1 MERMTKQ
8 RAAIRQAIARSRRP
22 LLPLEILDQAK
33 ETVPALSLG
42 TVYRNLKAMVEEKE
56 LQLVFLPGDNPRY
69 ELSGHRH
76 HHHFQCRTCNRVFDI
91 HACPGEFSE
100 LAPQGFSVEDHEL
113 TLYGRCSDCRA

>member
-8 RAAIRQAIARSRRP
+8 RAAIREAIARSRRP

-33 ETVPALSLG
+33 EAVPALSLG

-56 LQLVFLPGDNPRY
+56 LQPVFLPGDSPRY
-69 ELSGHRH
+69 ELGGHRH
-76 HHHFQCRTCNRVFDI
+76 HHHFQCRACNRVFDI

-100 LAPQGFSVEDHEL
+100 LAPKGFTVEDHEL
-113 TLYGRCSDCRA
+113 TLYGRCSDCGT